1 MRRTRIASEAVLAEA
16 VTSWLRV
23 DGWRTFHEVDL
34 PAGGRADIIALQ
46 RHRLSSGVG
55 LVWLIET
62 KLQAGLD
69 VLDQALDRQRAGAHG
84 VLVAV
89 PGGPAALR
97 LAAIAPRLGVGVIS
111 VDEVEQYDGR
121 RLTLVLQPTIKA
133 WPGFA
138 RQARINDLLKWCTP
152 GHEAQAAG
160 VTGAATRWTPFK
172 AAVRKVVHALMAA
185 PDHRLLLDEL
195 ALTDAVRAYKPHHAA
210 PQLRRWLA
218 WAVDDKL
225 VPGCSMVGR
234 GKTRAVV
241 LDPAGVTAEH
251 RRDLQLDE
259 LGAAL
264 VVAGL
269 RPHRLAGD
277 RPRRDDGR
285 AGG

>member
-1 MRRTRIASEAVLAEA
+1 
-16 VTSWLRV
+16 
-23 DGWRTFHEVDL
+23 
-34 PAGGRADIIALQ
+34 
-46 RHRLSSGVG
+46 
-55 LVWLIET
+55 
-62 KLQAGLD
+62 
-69 VLDQALDRQRAGAHG
+69 
-84 VLVAV
+84 
-89 PGGPAALR
+89 
-97 LAAIAPRLGVGVIS
+97 
-111 VDEVEQYDGR
+111 
-121 RLTLVLQPTIKA
+121 
-133 WPGFA
+133 
-138 RQARINDLLKWCTP
+138 
-152 GHEAQAAG
+152 
-160 VTGAATRWTPFK
+160 
-172 AAVRKVVHALMAA
+172 MAA